1 MEKKRI
7 LCIEDQPEM
16 IELIR
21 LVLRRH
27 GFQVEGAVGGRE
39 GLRMLRENPP
49 DLVLLDLMMPEV
61 DGWEVYRQ
69 IRADERLQEVP
80 VIAVTAKG
88 QTVDR
93 VLGVHVAGMNDFITK
108 PFGLDDLVIRIQRVL
123 NDAREG

>member
-1 MEKKRI
+1 VEKRRI

-16 IELIR
+16 IELMR

-27 GFQVEGAVGGRE
+27 GFQVEGAIGGRE
-39 GLRMLRENPP
+39 GLRMVRENPP

-69 IRADERLQEVP
+69 IRADEQLKEIP

-88 QTVDR
+88 QDVDR
-93 VLGVHVAGMNDFITK
+93 VVGVQVAGMNDFITK
-108 PFGLDDLVIRIQRVL
+108 PFGLDDLVARVQRVL
-123 NDAREG
+123 DDARA

>member
-1 MEKKRI
+1 VEKRRI

-27 GFQVEGAVGGRE
+27 GFQVDGAVGGRE
-39 GLRMLRENPP
+39 GLRMVRENPP

-69 IRADERLQEVP
+69 IRADERLREIP

-88 QTVDR
+88 RDVDR
-93 VLGVHVAGMNDFITK
+93 VVGVQVAGMNDFITK
-108 PFGLDDLVIRIQRVL
+108 PFGLDDLVTRVQRAL
-123 NDAREG
+123 DEARQ

>member
-1 MEKKRI
+1 MEKRRI

-39 GLRMLRENPP
+39 GLRMVRENPP

-69 IRADERLQEVP
+69 IRADERLSGIP

-88 QTVDR
+88 RDVDR
-93 VLGVHVAGMNDFITK
+93 VVGVQVAGMNDFITK
-108 PFGLDDLVIRIQRVL
+108 PFGLDDLVTRVQRAL
-123 NDAREG
+123 DDARE

>member
-1 MEKKRI
+1 MENRRI

-69 IRADERLQEVP
+69 IRADERLRNIP

-88 QTVDR
+88 RDVDR
-93 VLGVHVAGMNDFITK
+93 VVGVQVAGMNDFITK
-108 PFGLDDLVIRIQRVL
+108 PFGLDDLVARVERVL
-123 NDAREG
+123 KEAPKR